1 MSFQRV
7 DGRKVDELRPF
18 KITRNFLFNADGS
31 CLIEMG
37 KTRVICAATVESKPA
52 KWMNPNSSNAW
63 ITAEYGLMPASVSN
77 RVRRPIGFPNSR
89 AVEIQR
95 LIGRSIRGAFE
106 LEDLGECTIRVDC
119 DVLDGDGGT
128 RCASITGGFIAAFD
142 AFSFAL
148 EKGFIHKFP
157 DYKLTAAISAGI
169 IDGIALL
176 DLNYAEDSKADVDGN
191 FVIDENNNYIEIQCS
206 AEKVNFDDFQLT
218 ELLKLAKKGTN
229 ELIEYQKEILDL

>member
-1 MSFQRV
+1 MSNLRSN
-7 DGRKVDELRPF
+7 GRAVDELRSF
-18 KITRNFLFNADGS
+18 KITRNFLFNADAS

-37 KTRVICAATVESKPA
+37 RTRVICAATVESKPA
-52 KWMNPNSSNAW
+52 KWMNPTARDAW
-63 ITAEYGLMPASVSN
+63 ITAEYNLMPASVTN
-77 RVRRPIGFPNSR
+77 RVRRPIGYPNSR

-128 RCASITGGFIAAFD
+128 RCASITGGFVAAFD
-142 AFSFAL
+142 AFLLAQ

-157 DYKLTAAISAGI
+157 DYKLTAAISTGI
-169 IDGIALL
+169 VNGVALL
-176 DLNYAEDSKADVDGN
+176 DLDYSEDSKADVDGN
-191 FVIDENNNYIEIQCS
+191 FVIDENSNFIEIQCS
-206 AEKVNFDDFQLT
+206 AEKVNFDKSQLK
-218 ELLKLAKKGTN
+218 ELLDLAEKGTK

>member
-1 MSFQRV
+1 MSNKRV
-7 DGRKVDELRPF
+7 DGREFDELRPY
-18 KITRNFLFNADGS
+18 KITRNFLFNADAS

-52 KWMNPNSSNAW
+52 KWMTNSNDSW
-63 ITAEYGLMPASVSN
+63 ITAEYNLMPASVTS
-77 RVRRPIGFPNSR
+77 RVRRPIGRPNSR

-142 AFSFAL
+142 AFLLAQ

-157 DYKLTAAISAGI
+157 DYKLTAAISTGI
-169 IDGIALL
+169 VNGEALL
-176 DLNYAEDSKADVDGN
+176 DLNYIEDSRADVDGN
-191 FVIDENNNYIEIQCS
+191 FVIDENKNYIEIQCS
-206 AEKVNFDDFQLT
+206 AEKVNFDNSQLT
-218 ELLKLAKKGTN
+218 QLLKLAEKGAM
-229 ELIEYQKEILDL
+229 ELVEYQKKILDL

>member
-1 MSFQRV
+1 MSNKRV
-7 DGRKVDELRPF
+7 DGRKFDELRPF
-18 KITRNFLFNADGS
+18 KITRNFLFNADAS

-52 KWMNPNSSNAW
+52 KWMTNSNDSW
-63 ITAEYGLMPASVSN
+63 ITAEYNLMPASVTN
-77 RVRRPIGFPNSR
+77 RVRRPISRPNSR

-128 RCASITGGFIAAFD
+128 RCASITGGFIVAFD
-142 AFSFAL
+142 AFLLAQ

-169 IDGIALL
+169 VNGEALL
-176 DLNYAEDSKADVDGN
+176 DLNYIEDSRADVDGN
-191 FVIDENNNYIEIQCS
+191 FVIDENSNFIEIQCS
-206 AEKVNFDDFQLT
+206 AEKVNFDNSQLA
-218 ELLKLAKKGTN
+218 ELLKLGEKGTK

>member
-1 MSFQRV
+1 MSNTRT
-7 DGRKVDELRPF
+7 DGREFNELRPY
-18 KITRNFLFNADGS
+18 KITSNFLFNADAS

-52 KWMNPNSSNAW
+52 RWMNPNSSDAW
-63 ITAEYGLMPASVSN
+63 ITAEYNLMPASVSN
-77 RVRRPIGFPNSR
+77 RVRRPIGQPNSR

-142 AFSFAL
+142 AFTLAQ

-169 IDGIALL
+169 VEGVALL
-176 DLNYAEDSKADVDGN
+176 DLNYTEDSRADVDGN
-191 FVIDENNNYIEIQCS
+191 FVIDENKNYIEIQCS
-206 AEKVNFDDFQLT
+206 AERVNFDNSQLT
-218 ELLKLAKKGTN
+218 QLLKLGEKGVM

>member
-1 MSFQRV
+1 MSNERV
-7 DGRKVDELRPF
+7 DGRKFDELRPF
-18 KITRNFLFNADGS
+18 KITRNFLFNADAS

-52 KWMNPNSSNAW
+52 KWMTNSNDSW
-63 ITAEYGLMPASVSN
+63 ITAEYNLMPASVTN
-77 RVRRPIGFPNSR
+77 RVRRPISRPNSR

-142 AFSFAL
+142 AFLLAQ

-169 IDGIALL
+169 VNGEALL
-176 DLNYAEDSKADVDGN
+176 DLNYIEDSRADVDGN
-191 FVIDENNNYIEIQCS
+191 FVIDENSNFIEIQCS
-206 AEKVNFDDFQLT
+206 AEKVNFDNSQLA
-218 ELLKLAKKGTN
+218 ELLKLGEKGTK

>member
-1 MSFQRV
+1 MSNVRV
-7 DGRKVDELRPF
+7 DGRAYDELRPY
-18 KITRNFLFNADGS
+18 KITRNFLYNADAS

-52 KWMNPNSSNAW
+52 KWMNPNSMDAW
-63 ITAEYGLMPASVSN
+63 VTAEYNLMPGSVTN
-77 RVRRPIGFPNSR
+77 RVRRPISRPNSR
-89 AVEIQR
+89 SVEIQR
-95 LIGRSIRGAFE
+95 LIGRSIRGAFD

-142 AFSFAL
+142 AFVLAQ

-169 IDGIALL
+169 VNGQVLL
-176 DLNYAEDSKADVDGN
+176 DLNYKEDSRADVDGN
-191 FVIDENNNYIEIQCS
+191 FVIDENSNYIEIQCS
-206 AEKVNFDDFQLT
+206 AERVNFDNSQLRQ
-218 ELLKLAKKGTN
+218 LLTLAEKGTK